1 MAQPSQFWDRHA
13 KGYAKRPV
21 ADEAAY
27 QKKLRVTQDYLKPDM
42 EVLEFGCGTGTTAII
57 HAPFVCHIRAIDISS
72 KMLEIARDKAAAGGI
87 KNVIFEQL
95 SIDELSADNASYD
108 AVMAHSILHLLD
120 DKESAIA
127 SVHRMLKPSGVF
139 ITSTAC
145 LGGTMPALRVM
156 LRVILPVGR
165 FFGLLPLVKF
175 FTAEELEGDLT
186 DAGFRI
192 DYRWQ
197 PDPRKSVFIVAKKM

>member
-57 HAPFVCHIRAIDISS
+57 HAPFVRHIRAIDISS
-72 KMLEIARDKAAAGGI
+72 RMLEIARAKAESDSI
-87 KNVIFEQL
+87 ENVTFEQS
-95 SIDELSADNASYD
+95 SIDELNADDASYD
-108 AVMAHSILHLLD
+108 AVMGHSILHLLEN
-120 DKESAIA
+120 KEIAIA
-127 SVHRMLKPSGVF
+127 SVYRMLKPGGVF
-139 ITSTAC
+139 VTSTAC
-145 LGGTMPALRVM
+145 LGGTMLA

-165 FFGLLPLVKF
+165 FLGLLPLVKF
-175 FTAEELEGDLT
+175 FTAEELEADLT

-192 DYRWQ
+192 DYQWQ
-197 PDPRKSVFIVAKKM
+197 PDTRKSVFIVAKKV

>member
-1 MAQPSQFWDRHA
+1 MAQPSRFWDRHA

-57 HAPFVCHIRAIDISS
+57 HAPYVRHIRAIDISS
-72 KMLEIARDKAAAGGI
+72 RMLEIARAKAESDSI
-87 KNVIFEQL
+87 ENVTFEQS
-95 SIDELSADNASYD
+95 SIDELNADDASYD
-108 AVMAHSILHLLD
+108 AVMGHSILHLLEN
-120 DKESAIA
+120 KEIAIA
-127 SVHRMLKPSGVF
+127 SVYRMLKPGGVF
-139 ITSTAC
+139 VTSTAC
-145 LGGTMPALRVM
+145 LGGTMLA

-165 FFGLLPLVKF
+165 FLGLLPLVKF
-175 FTAEELEGDLT
+175 FTAEELEADLT

-192 DYRWQ
+192 DYQWQ
-197 PDPRKSVFIVAKKM
+197 PDTRKSVFIVAKKV